1 MSEDWAEEN
10 LKTIRTLMERASQ
23 YRLALAP
30 ISIIVGILGI
40 VAATVTRLLGWS
52 GSGQF
57 AGYWMIVAVIVGGIT
72 LILIRRQAMRGGERF
87 ISAPAKRVAQSM
99 APLFVVGLGF
109 GVLEL
114 CLPIAERDSIRL
126 AGLWMIS
133 YGGGIHAAGFFMRR
147 GLKLLGCLFI
157 VLGFICVVGNG
168 LANVPWLVDSTAHW
182 VMGGVFGLGNL
193 LYGIYLKVTAEPLD
207 AE

>member
-40 VAATVTRLLGWS
+40 VAATVTGLLGWS

-57 AGYWMIVAVIVGGIT
+57 AGYWMGVAVIVGGIT
-72 LILIRRQAMRGGERF
+72 LILIRRQAMGGGEEL

-99 APLFVVGLGF
+99 APLFVAGLGF

-157 VLGFICVVGNG
+157 VLGFICVAGNG
-168 LANVPWLVDSTAHW
+168 LANVPLQYDSMAHW

>member
-10 LKTIRTLMERASQ
+10 LKTIRTLMERASL

-40 VAATVTRLLGWS
+40 TAAGATKLMGW
-52 GSGQF
+52 SGQF
-57 AGYWMIVAVIVGGIT
+57 AGYWMGVAVIVGSIT
-72 LILIRRQAMRGGERF
+72 LILIRRQAMRGGEEF

-99 APLFVVGLGF
+99 APLFVAGLGF

-157 VLGFICVVGNG
+157 VLGFICVAGNG
-168 LANVPWLVDSTAHW
+168 LGNVPWLDDSTAHW

-193 LYGIYLKVTAEPLD
+193 LYGIYLKVTAEPLA

>member
-10 LKTIRTLMERASQ
+10 LKTIRTLMERASL

-40 VAATVTRLLGWS
+40 TAAGMAHSLGWAVK
-52 GSGQF
+52 GSF
-57 AGYWMIVAVIVGGIT
+57 AGYWMAVGLFGGGVA
-72 LILIRRQAMRGGERF
+72 LLLMRRQALKAGEGF
-87 ISAPAKRVAQSM
+87 MSPPAKRVAQAM
-99 APLFVVGLGF
+99 IPMFLAGLGF
-109 GVLEL
+109 GVIEF
-114 CLPIAERDSIRL
+114 CMSVDERDSIQL

-147 GLKLLGCLFI
+147 GLKLLGWIFI
-157 VLGFICVVGNG
+157 ISGFICVITNSLGR
-168 LANVPWLVDSTAHW
+168 VDDSMAHW
-182 VMGGVFGLGNL
+182 IMGGAFGLGNL

>member
-1 MSEDWAEEN
+1 
-10 LKTIRTLMERASQ
+10 
-23 YRLALAP
+23 
-30 ISIIVGILGI
+30 
-40 VAATVTRLLGWS
+40 
-52 GSGQF
+52 
-57 AGYWMIVAVIVGGIT
+57 
-72 LILIRRQAMRGGERF
+72 
-87 ISAPAKRVAQSM
+87 
-99 APLFVVGLGF
+99 
-109 GVLEL
+109 
-114 CLPIAERDSIRL
+114 
-126 AGLWMIS
+126 MIS

-147 GLKLLGCLFI
+147 GLKLLGCLFT

>member
-1 MSEDWAEEN
+1 MSKDWAEEN
-10 LKTIRTLMERASQ
+10 LKIIRTLMERASQ

-57 AGYWMIVAVIVGGIT
+57 AGYWMVVAVIVGGIT
-72 LILIRRQAMRGGERF
+72 LILIRRQAMMGGERF

-99 APLFVVGLGF
+99 APLFVAGLGF
-109 GVLEL
+109 WVLEL
-114 CLPIAERDSIRL
+114 YLPIAERDSIRL

-133 YGGGIHAAGFFMRR
+133 YGGGIHAAGSEAFRVFVYSSRVHLR
-147 GLKLLGCLFI
+147 GRQRVGKCTLAGRLNGSLGYGRGIWLGKFI
-157 VLGFICVVGNG
+157 V
-168 LANVPWLVDSTAHW
+168 W
-182 VMGGVFGLGNL
+182 NL
-193 LYGIYLKVTAEPLD
+193 PEGD
-207 AE
+207 C